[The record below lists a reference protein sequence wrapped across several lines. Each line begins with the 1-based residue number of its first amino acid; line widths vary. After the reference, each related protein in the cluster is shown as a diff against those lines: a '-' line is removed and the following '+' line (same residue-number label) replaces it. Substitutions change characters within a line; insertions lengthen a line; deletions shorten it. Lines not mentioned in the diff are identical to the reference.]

1 MVRFVATLVG
11 CSLLLGAIATGWAQD
26 EVPPQ
31 VRLIER
37 YAAALS
43 AGDVP
48 GALATL
54 TSDVVLEEH
63 DLTRRIAI
71 GTRAVQDRLWALVLD
86 GAVLEIESTQVL
98 DEGRVVVTAETMVLD
113 EAPEAGVP
121 LRSTGIY
128 VIEGGLLA
136 SITRWLDPLDRDAL
150 VATALVGTWRG
161 GDRGLVVRFDAD
173 GTFESGFSRA
183 QVAEAPR
190 DAGSYQL
197 ERSGSL
203 GRAATRPSCASRATR
218 GRITCASSTLTRS
231 SGRCSA
237 RPVRS
242 ATWAR
247 GPGWSGCQR
256 QSRRRP

>member
-63 DLTRRIAI
+63 DLTRRVAI
-71 GTRAVQDRLWALVLD
+71 GMRAVQDRLWALVLD
-86 GAVLEIESTQVL
+86 GAVLEIESTLVL
-98 DEGRVVVTAETMVLD
+98 DEGRVVVTAEAMVLD
-113 EAPEAGVP
+113 EAPEEGMP

-136 SITRWLDPLDRDAL
+136 SITRWLHPVDRDAF
-150 VATALVGTWRG
+150 AAQALVGTWRG

-173 GTFESGFSRA
+173 GTFQSGFSRA

-190 DAGSYQL
+190 DAGSYRL
-197 ERSGSL
+197 ERSVLTWSSDDATVMCAAGDEGAHHVRFLDADTIEWQML
-203 GRAATRPSCASRATR
+203 GEACLERYMGTRARLERLPAAE
-218 GRITCASSTLTRS
+218 
-231 SGRCSA
+231 
-237 RPVRS
+237 
-242 ATWAR
+242 
-247 GPGWSGCQR
+247 
-256 QSRRRP
+256 

>member
-11 CSLLLGAIATGWAQD
+11 CSLLLGVIATGWAQD

-54 TSDVVLEEH
+54 TSDAVLEEH
-63 DLTRRIAI
+63 DLMRHVAI

-86 GAVLEIESTQVL
+86 GAVLEIESTLVL
-98 DEGRVVVTAETMVLD
+98 DEGRVVVTVETMVLD
-113 EAPEAGVP
+113 ESPEAGVP

-136 SITRWLDPLDRDAL
+136 SITRWLHLVDRDAF
-150 VATALVGTWRG
+150 VAQALVGTWRG

-173 GTFESGFSRA
+173 GTFESGFSRS

-190 DAGSYQL
+190 DVGSYRL
-197 ERSGSL
+197 ERSV
-203 GRAATRPSCASRATR
+203 
-218 GRITCASSTLTRS
+218 LTWS
-231 SGRCSA
+231 SGDATVMCVAGDEGTHHVRFLDADTIEWQMLGEACLERYMGTRA
-237 RPVRS
+237 RLERLP
-242 ATWAR
+242 A
-247 GPGWSGCQR
+247 PE
-256 QSRRRP
+256 

>member
-11 CSLLLGAIATGWAQD
+11 CSLLLGAIAIGWAQD

-43 AGDVP
+43 SGDVP

-63 DLTRRIAI
+63 DLTRRVAI

-86 GAVLEIESTQVL
+86 GAVLEVESTLVL
-98 DEGRVVVTAETMVLD
+98 DEGRVIVTAERMWLD
-113 EAPEAGVP
+113 ETPEEGMP
-121 LRSTGIY
+121 LRSTAIY

-136 SITRWLDPLDRDAL
+136 SITRWLDPLDRDGL

-183 QVAEAPR
+183 QVVEAPR

-197 ERSGSL
+197 ERSV
-203 GRAATRPSCASRATR
+203 
-218 GRITCASSTLTRS
+218 LTWS
-231 SGRCSA
+231 SGDATVMCVAGDEGTHHVRFLDADTIEWQMLGEACLERYMGTRA
-237 RPVRS
+237 RLERLP
-242 ATWAR
+242 AAE
-247 GPGWSGCQR
+247 
-256 QSRRRP
+256 